1 MHLSEEIQQAI
12 ETANSLSKRL
22 YGIRL
27 KTDRRS
33 AVAAASFAI
42 AQQHHQSILILISHP
57 SPCFA
62 TAFALLRPLIEA
74 TMRGLWI
81 SKCATDEKIE
91 VLITGSQKM
100 IDMANIFKDLDS
112 EFKSK
117 KSAYEKIYQNSWK
130 TLSAYTHSYHLQ
142 LQRWMTTQHVEGVY
156 TDEEVI
162 DLIKHATN
170 MGSLAAAGVESLQIN
185 Q

>member
-1 MHLSEEIQQAI
+1 MCLSEEIHQAI
-12 ETANSLSKRL
+12 ENANSLSKRL

-42 AQQHHQSILILISHP
+42 AQQHHQSILILISHTT
-57 SPCFA
+57 PCFA
-62 TAFALLRPLIEA
+62 TAFSLLRLLIEA

-81 SKCATDEKIE
+81 SRCATDEKIE

-112 EFKSK
+112 VSESK
-117 KSAYEKIYQNSWK
+117 KSAYELIYQNSWK
-130 TLSAYTHSYHLQ
+130 ALSAYTHSYHLQ

-156 TDEEVI
+156 TDDEIIE
-162 DLIKHATN
+162 LIKHSTN
-170 MGSLAAAGVESLQIN
+170 MGNLAAAGVESLKIDE
-185 Q
+185 